1 MAIVAIKGG
10 CSVKKVAVGFQ
21 LKVAPGEYFLGGSF
35 KYNAAGG
42 GGPVVSDEKL
52 SGSFRYNQSYPG
64 CRECGNKFVY
74 QCCHCGEFI
83 CYNGEE
89 TRGAV
94 CPSCGQKSDVPK
106 TKDDRIVRSCMASGA
121 ENNEIMLAIDVSGS
135 MSSETAGVSRL
146 AEMKVA
152 MTTQFVSKFQGASMA
167 LIQFGPG
174 VRTVQDFTTNNATV
188 INAINSLTI
197 SGSTPSPLP
206 HVINNF
212 PDFMLG
218 RSGKSRYL
226 VIFTDGSWDEGY
238 SFNEP
243 LAKKIRDAGIK
254 IITIGCTGAD
264 MNFLNKIATPGAV
277 ITTGGGTMIYDVP
290 KLVDMIT
297 QK

>member
-21 LKVAPGEYFLGGSF
+21 PQVAPGEYFLGGSF

-106 TKDDRIVRSCMASGA
+106 TKDDRIVRSGVSAGTC
-121 ENNEIMLAIDVSGS
+121 EIVLAMDASGS
-135 MSSETAGVSRL
+135 MSGGKID
-146 AEMKVA
+146 EMKRA
-152 MTTQFVSKFQGASMA
+152 AINQFVSKFPTAKIAVVSFGCPNVATECGFTDNASA
-167 LIQFGPG
+167 
-174 VRTVQDFTTNNATV
+174 
-188 INAINSLTI
+188 INAAINKLYAC
-197 SGSTPSPLP
+197 GGTPSPLP
-206 HVINNF
+206 HIIS
-212 PDFMLG
+212 DFGAFM
-218 RSGKSRYL
+218 SGANGSNRYVVL
-226 VIFTDGSWDEGY
+226 FTDGYVDGGESLNMPYADQIK
-238 SFNEP
+238 
-243 LAKKIRDAGIK
+243 AAGIK

-264 MNFLNKIATPGAV
+264 MNFLRKIASPGA
-277 ITTGGGTMIYDVP
+277 MIETSAGRMESAFADAAN
-290 KLVDMIT
+290 KIT